1 MLAQSIDRSQMW
13 TTVQEPRTPAYVPN
27 SYLLLLSALDSGWQI
42 SRVDLVSSWD
52 QHGFIHLV
60 TLRFAGRPDRQQL
73 LLPRNP
79 LVDSLLDEYFIDH
92 TAPAGR

>member
-1 MLAQSIDRSQMW
+1 MLDQSIDLSQMW

-27 SYLLLLSALDSGWQI
+27 SYLLLLSALDAGWKI

-52 QHGFIHLV
+52 QHGFINLV
-60 TLRFAGRPDRQQL
+60 TLRFGQRADRQQL

-79 LVDSLLDEYFIDH
+79 LVDSLLDEYFMDH
-92 TAPAGR
+92 SVPSGR